1 MKYTN
6 YFSQI
11 ITEKDISNLS
21 TDQFKRI
28 MNIVFIEGCLAGA
41 KNAAHLQYLLN
52 TLTNNQEPNNL
63 YFEMKL
69 LSETHYRKQN
79 NNT

>member
-1 MKYTN
+1 
-6 YFSQI
+6 
-11 ITEKDISNLS
+11 
-21 TDQFKRI
+21 